1 MHYIPDQRKK
11 PSGRSVR
18 NKEVDQLAVKVATG
32 SCRVGP
38 EAAREIARKVEDQHG
53 FWDYEERRAARR
65 RDAVLYD
72 FHGTLADV
80 TGIRSLLAER
90 KYDEFYRRSLSCPP
104 IENVV
109 EAARKS
115 HEDGYVNLL
124 FTGMP
129 ENFFDGLSAWFAERR
144 VPVDYIDMRK
154 AGDFRKDF
162 IVKREMYFRATDT
175 GYYVVRAWEDNPR
188 VADLWSGQAI
198 PVSLVPGWDE
208 SPVVGGVDKQTG
220 AS

>member
-1 MHYIPDQRKK
+1 M
-11 PSGRSVR
+11 R
-18 NKEVDQLAVKVATG
+18 NKEADQLAVDVQTRR
-32 SCRVGP
+32 CRIGP
-38 EAAREIARKVEDQHG
+38 EAAREIAQRIEGQHG
-53 FWDYEERRAARR
+53 FWDYEERRAARM

-80 TGIRSLLAER
+80 SGIRSLLTER
-90 KYDEFYRRSLSCPP
+90 KYDEFYQQSLGCPP
-104 IENVV
+104 IKNVV

-124 FTGMP
+124 FTGMSD
-129 ENFFDGLSAWFAERR
+129 NFFGGLSAWLAEHR

-154 AGDFRKDF
+154 VGDFRKDF

-175 GYYVVRAWEDNPR
+175 GYYVTRAWEDNPR
-188 VADLWSGQAI
+188 VADLWERQAI

-208 SPVVGGVDKQTG
+208 SLIVGGVDKRSS